1 MKLEITARNFRLSKK
16 LERYTEMEVNRLEKL
31 YDGIVDCS
39 VILEKV
45 KNDNIAEIIMRV
57 YKKTLVT
64 TDVSDDMFKSVDAA
78 AEKLRRRLKKY
89 KHKLRYIDHISPEEL
104 RLRQESLN

>member
-1 MKLEITARNFRLSKK
+1 MKIEITARNFRMSKK
-16 LERYTEMEVNRLEKL
+16 LERYTEMEVNRLEKI
-31 YDGIVDCS
+31 YDGIFDCS

-57 YKKTLVT
+57 YKRNLVT
-64 TDVSDDMFKSVDAA
+64 KDVSDDMFKSVDGA

-89 KHKLRYIDHISPEEL
+89 KHKLKDFDHAVPE
-104 RLRQESLN
+104 

>member
-1 MKLEITARNFRLSKK
+1 MKIEITARNFSMSNK

-31 YDGIVDCS
+31 YDGIMDCS
-39 VILEKV
+39 VVLEKV

-57 YKKTLVT
+57 YKKNLVT
-64 TDVSDDMFKSVDAA
+64 KDVSDDMLKSVDEA

-89 KHKLRYIDHISPEEL
+89 KHKLRYIDHAIPE
-104 RLRQESLN
+104 